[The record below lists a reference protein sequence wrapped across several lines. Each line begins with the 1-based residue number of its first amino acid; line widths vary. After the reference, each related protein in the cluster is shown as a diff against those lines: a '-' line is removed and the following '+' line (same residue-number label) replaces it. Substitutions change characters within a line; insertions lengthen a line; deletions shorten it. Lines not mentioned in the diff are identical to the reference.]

1 MASAPY
7 TTMLSGAGLPAHL
20 VGGKGASL
28 DRLVGWGASVPPTGV
43 VTTEAYRSFL
53 AASDLSESLYELWAD
68 PLPTPDRFETEI
80 RRIDE
85 LFLAAP
91 MPGQLQRE
99 ILNLVEDVGQG
110 GALAVRS
117 SATAEDMSSASFA
130 GQYRSFLD
138 AQTTE
143 EILRAVR
150 LVWASLWLPAAR
162 SYRRFRGIDESD
174 LAMAVVMMRLVD
186 ADLAGVVFTV
196 DPGGREDAVRVE
208 VVEGLGEQLV
218 SGAVTPA
225 AHVVSRSR
233 PRSTLDGTDPIL
245 DEVVD
250 TALGVEAWF
259 GSPQD
264 VEWAYDGSRL
274 YLVQARPITTKPAA
288 LGDDDGFD
296 TEPAPSTTYTTAG
309 IAEMVPGLLPPLLW
323 TTVGPLLEESFLR
336 LFDHLGTLPEDL
348 RGPHAVVGRFRSR
361 AALNLD
367 LIKRMASDI
376 PGGSGDDLER
386 QYFGRVI
393 SEAAPG
399 DRATATRGSGG
410 VRSMLRSVKEI
421 RARAQ
426 FAREAEIV
434 IGAVDQVLA
443 ARVDIPA
450 LPVDELIAYR
460 GRLLDLAGRALAAEL
475 AVAAAAAAAYR
486 GIELF
491 LEPRVHP
498 GEAGLWAQRLTSGG
512 MHTCGGHM
520 AFSVCDLIRD
530 SSASDALAASLTTC
544 ADHTE
549 IRREL
554 GVTLEGRRLL
564 ERLDELLRLGGSAA
578 IFAGPTW
585 IEEQDLVWQMLR
597 QVVRAGTVVCP
608 DCGTTA
614 AECRCG
620 AAHDVVRIGG
630 SDDRARAFSEL
641 ERWVMRTWSWRA
653 SRVLTGQIVDVRK
666 RMLRRMATDAFV
678 FLDRRERSKTA
689 VLRLG
694 GEVRRVHV
702 ELGKRLAGLG
712 LIESPTDADFLA
724 SAELDR
730 CFAGAGPTFEMIA
743 RRRRQHDQAA
753 AGGALPQIFTGRPRS
768 AEAQQLIGDSFAGWG
783 GSPGRYRGSA
793 HVIHDPTEP
802 FERGEVMVA
811 RTTDPSWTPLF
822 LAAGAI
828 VVEEGGPLSHAAIV
842 ARELG
847 VPAVLN
853 IPGITKRLEG
863 RATQV
868 TVDGTEG
875 TVTIHATQGAP
886 GEIAA

>member
-1 MASAPY
+1 MAGPRHVVR
-7 TTMLSGAGLPAHL
+7 LSGAGFPERI

-28 DRLVGWGASVPPTGV
+28 DRLVGWGASVPRAGV
-43 VTTEAYRSFL
+43 VTTDAYRSFV
-53 AASDLSESLYELWAD
+53 AACELSEPLDELQAR
-68 PLPTPDRFETEI
+68 PLPTPDRFEAET
-80 RRIDE
+80 RRIDD

-91 MPGQLQRE
+91 MPEQLRRD
-99 ILNLVEDVGQG
+99 ILNLAAHVAPG

-130 GQYRSFLD
+130 GQYRSFLGVE
-138 AQTTE
+138 TPE
-143 EILRAVR
+143 EILEAVR

-162 SYRRFRGIDESD
+162 SYRRFRGIDESE
-174 LAMAVVMMRLVD
+174 LAMAVVIMRLVD
-186 ADLAGVVFTV
+186 ADSAGVVFTV
-196 DPGGREDAVRVE
+196 DPGGREGAVRLE

-225 AHVVSRSR
+225 AHVVARRR
-233 PRSTLDGTDPIL
+233 PRRALEGADPIL
-245 DEVVD
+245 DDVIDAALEVE
-250 TALGVEAWF
+250 TWF

-264 VEWAYDGSRL
+264 VEWAYDGNRL

-323 TTVGPLLEESFLR
+323 TTVGPMLEEAFRR
-336 LFDHLGTLPEDL
+336 LFDHLGCLPDDL
-348 RGPHAVVGRFRSR
+348 NGPYAVVGRFRGR

-367 LIKRMASDI
+367 LVRRVASEL
-376 PGGSGDDLER
+376 PGGSSDDVER

-393 SEAAPG
+393 SEAAPSER
-399 DRATATRGSGG
+399 DSATARGSRGMRSL
-410 VRSMLRSVKEI
+410 VRSAKEI
-421 RARAQ
+421 RAREH

-434 IGAVDQVLA
+434 IDAVDQVLA
-443 ARVDIPA
+443 ARVDIPS
-450 LPVDELIAYR
+450 LPADELIAYR
-460 GRLLDLAGRALAAEL
+460 YRLLDLAGRALAAEL

-520 AFSVCDLIRD
+520 AFSVCSLVSDGL
-530 SSASDALAASLTTC
+530 ANDALAAGLTTSTGH
-544 ADHTE
+544 AA
-549 IRREL
+549 IRRTL
-554 GVTLEGRRLL
+554 GATREGRRLL
-564 ERLDELLRLGGSAA
+564 DRLDELLRLGGSAA
-578 IFAGPTW
+578 IFAGPGW
-585 IEEQDLVWQMLR
+585 IEQQDLVWQVLR
-597 QVVRAGTVVCP
+597 QAIRAGSVVCP
-608 DCGTTA
+608 DCDMSA

-620 AAHDVVRIGG
+620 TDDGTIGRG
-630 SDDRARAFSEL
+630 QEARARAFSEL
-641 ERWVMRTWSWRA
+641 ERRLMRTWSWRA
-653 SRVLTGQIVDVRK
+653 GRVLTGQIVDIRK
-666 RMLRRMATDAFV
+666 RMLRRMATDAFA

-702 ELGKRLAGLG
+702 ELGNRLAGLG
-712 LIESPTDADFLA
+712 LIESATDVDFLA
-724 SAELDR
+724 SFELDES
-730 CFAGAGPTFEMIA
+730 FAGAGPSFEAIA

-753 AGGALPQIFTGRPRS
+753 AERALPQVFAGRPQP
-768 AEAQQLIGDSFAGWG
+768 AEAKQLVGDSFTGWG
-783 GSPGRYRGSA
+783 GSPGRYRGEA
-793 HVIHDPTEP
+793 HVIRDPAEP
-802 FERGEVMVA
+802 FERGHVMVA

-853 IPGITKRLEG
+853 IPGIVERLEG
-863 RATQV
+863 TGHEV
-868 TVDGTEG
+868 TVDGAAG
-875 TVTIHATQGAP
+875 TVTIRAAQQAA
-886 GEIAA
+886 GETAA